1 MWGRSIKLQGLK
13 RGDILSNYKVKNG
26 GRKVVYGIYKKA
38 LLTESST
45 FQEFP
50 FQTDLRAE
58 MKAYLPVL

>member
-1 MWGRSIKLQGLK
+1 
-13 RGDILSNYKVKNG
+13 
-26 GRKVVYGIYKKA
+26 VVYGIYKKA